1 MEIEVRW
8 TPAQQGSLKHIGRG
22 RLIHTNKAE
31 LTDWRNA
38 VQNRVEAYRERV
50 PEHGLPY
57 TGAVWMRLVVSVAR
71 PPSVSRRKRP
81 YPSVKPDLDK
91 LCRSVG
97 DALKQCGV
105 MCDDA
110 QIVEFTRL
118 AKVYCNE
125 DPESLEV
132 PGCRIVVL
140 PMAPLVEITKG
151 SK

>member
-8 TPAQQGSLKHIGRG
+8 VPAQQGSLKHIGKG
-22 RLIHTNKAE
+22 RLIHTNKTE
-31 LTDWRNA
+31 INDWRNA
-38 VQNRVEAYRERV
+38 VMNRVEAYRERI

-81 YPSVKPDLDK
+81 YPSVAPDLDK
-91 LCRSVG
+91 LMRSVG
-97 DALKQCGV
+97 DALTKCGV
-105 MCDDA
+105 VSDDA
-110 QIVEFTRL
+110 LIVEFTRL

-132 PGCRIVVL
+132 PGARIVVL
-140 PMAPLVEITKG
+140 PMAPLEELTKG
-151 SK
+151 

>member
-1 MEIEVRW
+1 MRW
-8 TPAQQGSLKHIGRG
+8 IPVTQGSLRPSRSGK
-22 RLIHTNKAE
+22 LFHTHAKE
-31 LTDWRNA
+31 LMDWRGA
-38 VQNRVEAYRERV
+38 VQNRVEAYRERH

-57 TGAVWMRLVVSVAR
+57 TGAVFVRLIVSLAR
-71 PPSVSRRKRP
+71 PPSVSRTKRP

-91 LCRSVG
+91 LSRSVG

-105 MCDDA
+105 VSDDA

-132 PGCRIVVL
+132 PGARIVVL
-140 PMAPLVEITKG
+140 PMAPLVELKG
-151 SK
+151 TRKT

>member
-1 MEIEVRW
+1 MRW
-8 TPAQQGSLKHIGRG
+8 TPAPQGSLRPGRSG
-22 RLIHTNKAE
+22 KLFHTNAKE
-31 LTDWRNA
+31 LMDWRGA

-50 PEHGLPY
+50 PDHGLPY
-57 TGAVWMRLVVSVAR
+57 MGAVWVRLVVSLAR
-71 PPSVSRRKRP
+71 PPSISRRKRP

-91 LCRSVG
+91 LSRSVG

-105 MCDDA
+105 MGDDA

-132 PGCRIVVL
+132 PGARIVVL
-140 PMAPLVEITKG
+140 PLAPPEELMKG
-151 SK
+151 TQ